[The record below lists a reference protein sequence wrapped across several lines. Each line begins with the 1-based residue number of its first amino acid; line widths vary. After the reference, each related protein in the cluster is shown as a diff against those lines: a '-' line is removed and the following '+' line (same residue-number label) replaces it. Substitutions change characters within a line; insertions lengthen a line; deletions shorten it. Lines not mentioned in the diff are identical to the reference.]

1 MHGAIWVADAG
12 AGTVT
17 AYDARTLAVTG
28 AQDVPGAGALCAWRG
43 DVLCAT
49 QAEECIVRLDGASME
64 IVQRMPVGPGIRAIR
79 AAPDERTLYALS
91 SDADSLMMIDGTT
104 GALLMLTDAGVQ
116 PRDLAL
122 DGSGQLIAVAGGAAC
137 CVYVLRADTLA
148 PVLRIPVEG
157 VAVGVAF
164 APDALWV
171 LCAVGQEE
179 LGTSVLRVRVGDG
192 HIERR
197 LDMEGM
203 PGGLIA
209 SPDDGVLIGLLDGM
223 AYVAKHAKRVGWR
236 IALDGALP
244 DVAARHGK
252 QVLWSDGL
260 GGRVWLLD
268 LARGKMRVCLPDLVE
283 PSGVLLT
290 LHASPV

>member
-1 MHGAIWVADAG
+1 MHGAVWVADAG

-17 AYDARTLAVTG
+17 AYDARTLAEI
-28 AQDVPGAGALCAWRG
+28 ASQDVPGAGALCGWQG

-49 QAEECIVRLDGASME
+49 QGEDSIVRLDGTTLG
-64 IVQRMPVGPGIRAIR
+64 IVQRMAVGPGIRAIR

-91 SDADSLMMIDGTT
+91 SDADSLMMIDGVT
-104 GALLMLTDAGVQ
+104 GALMMLTDAGVQ
-116 PRDLAL
+116 PRDLAM
-122 DGSGQLIAVAGGAAC
+122 DTTGQLLAVAGGAAC

-148 PVLRIPVEG
+148 PVSCIQVEG

-164 APDALWV
+164 AVDALWV
-171 LCAVGQEE
+171 LCAIGQEE
-179 LGTSVLRVRVGDG
+179 LATSLLRVRVGDG

-209 SPDDGVLIGLLDGM
+209 LPDDGVLIGLLDGM

-236 IALDGALP
+236 IALEGALP
-244 DVAARHGK
+244 DTAVRYGK

-260 GGRVWLLD
+260 GGHVWLLD

-283 PSGVLLT
+283 PSGILL
-290 LHASPV
+290 V